1 MGSARIDATHTTGGV
16 MAKGLILV
24 VAASIAIGLAV
35 GLAAGRLIG
44 TGAFAA
50 AFVLGAILVVLRRNQ
65 KDLREL
71 EQGLVPPEVD
81 QALGEP
87 PPPER

>member
-1 MGSARIDATHTTGGV
+1 

-24 VAASIAIGLAV
+24 LAAGIAAGLAV
-35 GLAAGRLIG
+35 GFAAGRLAGI
-44 TGAFAA
+44 GAFVAVA
-50 AFVLGAILVVLRRNQ
+50 VVGAILVVLRRNQ
-65 KDLREL
+65 EDLREL
-71 EQGLVPPEVD
+71 EQGLVSPEVD

>member
-1 MGSARIDATHTTGGV
+1 
-16 MAKGLILV
+16 MAKALLLV
-24 VAASIAIGLAV
+24 LAASIVIGLVV
-35 GLAAGRLIG
+35 GFVAGRLPG

-71 EQGLVPPEVD
+71 EAGLVPDKVD
-81 QALGEP
+81 EALGEP
-87 PPPER
+87 PPSPGAGRSALEQ